1 MKVFLSIVLTPYL
14 IAVLFR
20 FNTQPFP
27 EGICRIFDCSSFALT
42 PFNYFIS
49 AALIFLSVMNI
60 LEKKI
65 IFILSAYCFLC
76 IAILS
81 LERSNGVYHREEV
94 WSMILLI
101 QLLVYVIA
109 SFKKKSV
116 EEKFSF
122 IRDKGMQYSRQMIA
136 AAYVISGITKLQTA
150 GLNWIIDSPN
160 FAIQVVKSYSSKY
173 YDTGNVYFLQK
184 GEIVSQLILNHPH
197 LIQLLFAGALMLE
210 LFAFVAVLNRK
221 SAFWYGLLLLAMQI
235 GIFYFLSF
243 SILSFLSCVLIFL
256 INLPHWLDRL
266 IARAMK
272 EPTIAIS

>member
-27 EGICRIFDCSSFALT
+27 EGVCRIFNCSSFAVI

-49 AALIFLSVMNI
+49 AALICLSVMNI
-60 LEKKI
+60 LERKI
-65 IFILSAYCFLC
+65 IFTLSAYCFLC
-76 IAILS
+76 ITILS
-81 LERSNGVYHREEV
+81 LERSNGVYHREEI
-94 WSMILLI
+94 WSMVLLI
-101 QLLVYVIA
+101 QLLVYVVA
-109 SFKKKSV
+109 FFKKKSD

-122 IRDKGMQYSRQMIA
+122 IRVKGMQYSRQMIA

-173 YDTGNVYFLQK
+173 YDTGNTSFLQR
-184 GEIVSQLILNHPH
+184 GEFVSQIILNHPH
-197 LIQLLFAGALMLE
+197 LIQLLFTGALIIE
-210 LFAFVAVLNRK
+210 LFAFVVVLNRK
-221 SAFWYGLLLLAMQI
+221 SAFRYGLLLLAMQLV
-235 GIFYFLSF
+235 IFYFLHF

-266 IARAMK
+266 IARVMK
-272 EPTIAIS
+272 EPTIVTS